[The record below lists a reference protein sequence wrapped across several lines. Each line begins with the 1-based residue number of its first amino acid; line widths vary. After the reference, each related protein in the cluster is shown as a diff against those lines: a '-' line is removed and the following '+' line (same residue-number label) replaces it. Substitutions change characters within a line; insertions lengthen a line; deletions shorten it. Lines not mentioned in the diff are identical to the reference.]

1 MANELKMDLQT
12 TIRNLFRRGWT
23 LRRIARELQV
33 HRNTVR
39 RYAGV
44 AEDPG
49 PGAPPD
55 PAATGDPPAKCTIS
69 TAGKTAPGRPA
80 SCTPHLA
87 RIEAALEAG
96 LSARRIWQDLRSEHG
111 FSGSYESVK
120 RCARR
125 LRARVPRRFERVE
138 CAPGEEVQVDF
149 GAGAWIV
156 DAEGRRR
163 RSWVFRAT
171 LSHSRKGYSEAVFR
185 QDAQTFARCLENAF
199 RHFGGVPRTVVPDNL
214 KAAVVRADWYDPEIH
229 PLLREFAAHYGTV
242 LMPTRPRH
250 PHHKGKV
257 ERGVGYVKGNA
268 LKGRTFPSLGAEN
281 DHLAAWERDVAD
293 LRIHGTTRRQVRT
306 HFEEAERPALG
317 PLPPMVF
324 PLFREARRKVHR
336 DGFVE
341 VEKTYYE
348 APPECLGR
356 TIWARWDGRTVRLLN
371 DRMEELVLHPRGAP
385 GSFVRRAAVAGKA
398 AFSLRRNRAWLL
410 AEARNNGGWCGRW
423 AEALVQRRGDE
434 ALRAL
439 FGLRGLARRVGASA
453 LDRACEQA
461 LDRGVYRLRDLRR
474 LAGTTPAAQQPC
486 LPFLER
492 HPLIR
497 DLGAYQ
503 SILSNPTPKET
514 PP

>member
-1 MANELKMDLQT
+1 
-12 TIRNLFRRGWT
+12 
-23 LRRIARELQV
+23 
-33 HRNTVR
+33 
-39 RYAGV
+39 
-44 AEDPG
+44 
-49 PGAPPD
+49 
-55 PAATGDPPAKCTIS
+55 
-69 TAGKTAPGRPA
+69 
-80 SCTPHLA
+80 
-87 RIEAALEAG
+87 
-96 LSARRIWQDLRSEHG
+96 
-111 FSGSYESVK
+111 
-120 RCARR
+120 
-125 LRARVPRRFERVE
+125 
-138 CAPGEEVQVDF
+138 
-149 GAGAWIV
+149 
-156 DAEGRRR
+156 
-163 RSWVFRAT
+163 
-171 LSHSRKGYSEAVFR
+171 
-185 QDAQTFARCLENAF
+185 
-199 RHFGGVPRTVVPDNL
+199 
-214 KAAVVRADWYDPEIH
+214 
-229 PLLREFAAHYGTV
+229 
-242 LMPTRPRH
+242 
-250 PHHKGKV
+250 
-257 ERGVGYVKGNA
+257 
-268 LKGRTFPSLGAEN
+268 
-281 DHLAAWERDVAD
+281 
-293 LRIHGTTRRQVRT
+293 
-306 HFEEAERPALG
+306 
-317 PLPPMVF
+317 MVF